1 MMHRDTPPS
10 TQEFSSGDSSEGKR
24 WEEFMDEFNRKKQR
38 EKTDIDEGFID
49 REPVLVI
56 ADMVRHVGKDCPHL
70 VRLCESVDTRK
81 DLQSVAAG
89 IDIALHEMSPEG
101 LYDVAKEIK
110 DNYYEWNA
118 GRFRPLTGSRV
129 PHADSRAQY
138 LYESMAGVKIP
149 KEVFYN
155 SKFEAAANGFSYFY
169 DPDSPRHETRK
180 QIKLSSGKMTPDE
193 LREQM
198 LRSADEHLYDALRTI
213 IEKGVIKGTRGRV
226 VFLTDASYCP
236 QLITRLVTTLEVYAD
251 LPQGTLLKRVDM
263 NDLFNKI
270 GMELS
275 SDEKRI
281 VGISWV

>member
-1 MMHRDTPPS
+1 MMHRDTPS
-10 TQEFSSGDSSEGKR
+10 TQESGGVDSSEGKR
-24 WEEFMDEFNRKKQR
+24 WKEFMDEFNRKKQR

-49 REPVLVI
+49 KEPVLVI
-56 ADMVRHVGKDCPHL
+56 ADMARHISDNCPHL
-70 VRLCESVDTRK
+70 VQLCENADMEEGW
-81 DLQSVAAG
+81 QSVAAD

-118 GRFRPLTGSRV
+118 GRFKPLTGSRV

-198 LRSADEHLYDALRTI
+198 LKSADGHLYDALRVI
-213 IEKGVIKGTRGRV
+213 IEKSVRKGEWARG
-226 VFLTDASYCP
+226 VFLTDPNYCP
-236 QLITRLVTTLEVYAD
+236 RLITRLVTALEVNAD
-251 LPQGTLLKRVDM
+251 LSQGTLLGRVDM
-263 NDLFNKI
+263 NGLFNE
-270 GMELS
+270 M
-275 SDEKRI
+275 
-281 VGISWV
+281 GIKLTPDANES

>member
-10 TQEFSSGDSSEGKR
+10 TQESGGVDSSEGQR
-24 WEEFMDEFNRKKQR
+24 WEEFVDEFNRKKQR

-49 REPVLVI
+49 KEPVLVI
-56 ADMVRHVGKDCPHL
+56 ADMARHISDNCPRL
-70 VRLCESVDTRK
+70 VQLCENADMEEGW
-81 DLQSVAAG
+81 QSVAAD

-129 PHADSRAQY
+129 PHADSRVQY
-138 LYESMAGVKIP
+138 LYESMAGVKVP
-149 KEVFYN
+149 EEVFYD

-169 DPDSPRHETRK
+169 DPDSPRHETLK
-180 QIKLSSGKMTPDE
+180 QIKLSSGNMTADK
-193 LREQM
+193 LRERM
-198 LRSADEHLYDALRTI
+198 LKSADEHLYDALRTI
-213 IEKGVIKGTRGRV
+213 IEKSVRKGEWVRGV
-226 VFLTDASYCP
+226 FSTDPNYCP
-236 QLITRLVTTLEVYAD
+236 QLVTRLVTTLEVYTN

-263 NDLFNKI
+263 NDLFNKM
-270 GMELS
+270 GMELTP
-275 SDEKRI
+275 DEKRV